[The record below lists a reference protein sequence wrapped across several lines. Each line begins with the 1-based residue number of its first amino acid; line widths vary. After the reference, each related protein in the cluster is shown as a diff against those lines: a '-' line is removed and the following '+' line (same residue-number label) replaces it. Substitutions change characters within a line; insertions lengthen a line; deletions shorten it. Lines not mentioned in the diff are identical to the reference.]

1 MRYSI
6 QTLWKP
12 QNINLEQ
19 RHGTKTKKTIIE
31 NYQTKMADR
40 NKWKTKLWSY
50 RANRKQKIKQ

>member
-1 MRYSI
+1 M

-31 NYQTKMADR
+31 NYQTKMAD
-40 NKWKTKLWSY
+40 KYKEKATWSY
-50 RANRKQKIKQ
+50 RAMRNKRLKWQY